1 MKIETKFSINDTVW
15 VMQDNKPHSICIYGI
30 RVNVSAYPT
39 DYYGIGISQN
49 VTYFDFGNHES
60 VNESDCFATKEEL
73 IASL

>member
-15 VMQDNKPHSICIYGI
+15 VMKNNKPHSICIYGI

-39 DYYGIGISQN
+39 GCYGIGISQN
-49 VTYFDFGNHES
+49 VSYFDFGNHES

-73 IASL
+73 LASL